1 VITALLLVLL
11 VLSASEARAAD
22 TLADAQA
29 LFYDGRYAEASALA
43 QTLTADQG
51 MLAIYELRT
60 SALHFQLR
68 AALGKGKDRAKA
80 LNECQPCRE
89 QMDSFMRE
97 LKLGQAL
104 ARTTL
109 KENSR
114 DATALYFLG
123 KLDLN
128 YVWLMLGTLGRRT
141 GWNEFWEARHSL
153 DALLTENPRHL
164 RGRVARAWIEYIV
177 DTRMPW
183 GTAWMLGGGNKR
195 KALATMQEAANAQ
208 DEFYSQAEA
217 VFGLWEMQVREENF
231 KAALVTARRLA
242 VQFPGNRDVA
252 SFVDR
257 YAGGQP
263 VERSTKQAPD

>member
-1 VITALLLVLL
+1 VIPGLLLVLFI
-11 VLSASEARAAD
+11 VSVGEAQAAD
-22 TLADAQA
+22 SLADAQA
-29 LFYDGRYAEASALA
+29 FFYDGRYAEASALA

-60 SALHFQLR
+60 AALHFQMR
-68 AALGKGKDRAKA
+68 AALGKGKDRAVA
-80 LNECQPCRE
+80 LNECLPCRE

-97 LKLGQAL
+97 LKLGQTL

-109 KENSR
+109 KHSPK

-153 DALLTENPRHL
+153 DALLADNPRHL

-195 KALATMQEAANAQ
+195 KALATMQEAADAQ

-217 VFGLWEMQVREENF
+217 NFGLWEMQIREENF

-242 VQFPGNRDVA
+242 AQFPGNREVA

-263 VERSTKQAPD
+263 AERSTKQAPN

>member
-1 VITALLLVLL
+1 MIPAIALSLLA
-11 VLSASEARAAD
+11 LSAGAAHAAD
-22 TLADAQA
+22 RLADAQA

-43 QTLTADQG
+43 QTLSADEG

-60 SALHFQLR
+60 SALHFQIR
-68 AALGKGKDRAKA
+68 EALGTGRDRAKA
-80 LNECQPCRE
+80 LNSCPACKD
-89 QMDSFMRE
+89 QMALFMRE
-97 LKLGQAL
+97 LKLGQEL

-109 KENSR
+109 KQNPR

-128 YVWLMLGTLGRRT
+128 YVWLVLGTLGRKT

-153 DALLTENPRHL
+153 DALLADHPDHL

-195 KALATMQEAANAQ
+195 KALATMHQAASAEG
-208 DEFYSQAEA
+208 DFYERAEA
-217 VFGLWEMQVREENF
+217 MFGLWEMQVREGDVG
-231 KAALVTARRLA
+231 AALVSARHLA
-242 VQFPGNRDVA
+242 SQFPANRGVA
-252 SFVDR
+252 SFIDR
-257 YAGGQP
+257 HTTEQP
-263 VERSTKQAPD
+263 RRR